1 MKLNDITRGL
11 KARGGK
17 ALVAFF
23 TAGYPDEDTFVELVL
38 TACQAGCDAIEIGV
52 PFSDPIADGPVIQE
66 SSEAAL
72 KDGMTVSRALELA
85 GEISS
90 RVETPLVAMSYIN
103 PILNMGLERF
113 AHTAAGAGISG
124 LILPDVSLE
133 ESADIRQTVQACG
146 VDYIDLI
153 APTSDAGRVERITH
167 AADGAGFLYL
177 VAVTG
182 VTGAREAPSGDLEGF
197 VDRVRDAAGR
207 GTDGI
212 PLYVGFG
219 VSSAEQA
226 QRLVSFADGVIV
238 GSQLIRIIHS
248 ENSTAGAV
256 ERVNAFLGSVKRAID
271 RVP

>member
-1 MKLNDITRGL
+1 VKLSDTTRGI

-52 PFSDPIADGPVIQE
+52 PFSDPIADGPVIQA

-72 KDGMTVSRALELA
+72 KGGMTVSRALELA

-113 AHTAAGAGISG
+113 AHTAARAGISG

-133 ESADIRQTVQACG
+133 ESADIRQTVRACG
-146 VDYIDLI
+146 IDYIDLV
-153 APTSDAGRVERITH
+153 APTSDAGRVQRITA
-167 AADGAGFLYL
+167 AADGGSFLYL
-177 VAVTG
+177 VAFTG
-182 VTGAREAPSGDLEGF
+182 VTGSREAPAGELDGF
-197 VDRVRDAAGR
+197 VNRVRNTAGR
-207 GTDGI
+207 GPDGI

-226 QRLVSFADGVIV
+226 RRLVSFADGVIV
-238 GSQLIRIIHS
+238 GSQLIRIIQS

-256 ERVNAFLGSVKRAID
+256 DRVNAFLGGVKRAID
-271 RVP
+271 SIP